1 MDWSQAKEILCI
13 RLDSLG
19 DVLMTGPAIRALKS
33 QVRGRRITLLTS
45 RSGAEA
51 AKLMPE
57 IDRVLVYDAPWLKAT
72 RPRESAEPEFGWI
85 EKLKGYEFDGA
96 VIFTVYS
103 QNPLPSAM
111 LCYLAEIPLRLAY
124 CRENPY
130 QLLTHWVKETE
141 PQDQIRHEVKRQL
154 DLVVTVSPGSSP
166 GVFDDRMAV
175 QVSEESGDRVLKNLI
190 ELGIDVMAPWAVM
203 HPGATAPSR
212 RYPPKKFAE
221 AARTLIEEHGYEIV
235 LTGSKDETSLV
246 EELLKE
252 LPNHRQR
259 VHSLVGLLSLE
270 DLAALL
276 TLAPVLISNNTGTVH
291 LAAACETPVVDLY
304 ALTNPQHTPW
314 KVRNRVLFQ
323 DVECRYCYKSVC
335 PEGHNACLTGVASAE
350 VVRATLEL
358 QNERISDVHAWNQC
372 RLP

>member
-1 MDWSQAKEILCI
+1 LRTLNWNQAKEILCV

-51 AKLMPE
+51 ARLMPE

-72 RPRESAEPEFGWI
+72 APRDSAQPEFEWMERIKSYG
-85 EKLKGYEFDGA
+85 FDAA

-103 QNPLPSAM
+103 QSPLPSAM
-111 LCYLAEIPLRLAY
+111 FCFLSEIPLRLAY

-130 QLLTHWVKETE
+130 QLLTHWVMETE
-141 PQDQIRHEVKRQL
+141 PHELIRHEVKRQL
-154 DLVVTVSPGSSP
+154 DLVANIGPCSG
-166 GVFDDRMAV
+166 DDRMSV
-175 QVSEESGDRVLKNLI
+175 VVSEESGDRVLRNLI

-212 RYPPKKFAE
+212 RYPPRKFAE
-221 AARTLIEEHGYEIV
+221 AARVLVEEYGYEIV
-235 LTGSKDETSLV
+235 LTGSHDEASLAD
-246 EELLKE
+246 EILKE
-252 LPNHRQR
+252 LSEVRQR

-323 DVECRYCYKSVC
+323 DVDCRYCYKSVC
-335 PEGHNACLTGVASAE
+335 PKGNNACLTGVASAE

-358 QNERISDVHAWNQC
+358 QNERISDDHAWNQC

>member
-1 MDWSQAKEILCI
+1 M
-13 RLDSLG
+13 
-19 DVLMTGPAIRALKS
+19 RALKS

-45 RSGAEA
+45 RSGSEA

-57 IDRVLVYDAPWLKAT
+57 VDRVLVYDAPWLKAT
-72 RPRESAEPEFGWI
+72 QPRASAEPDFDWI
-85 EKLKGYEFDGA
+85 EKIKGYDFDGA

-111 LCYLAEIPLRLAY
+111 FCYLAEIPLRLAY

-141 PQDQIRHEVKRQL
+141 PHEQIRHEVKRQL
-154 DLVVTVSPGSSP
+154 DLVASIGACAV
-166 GVFDDRMAV
+166 DDRMAV
-175 QVSEESGDRVLKNLI
+175 EVSEESGDRVLKNLI
-190 ELGIDVMAPWAVM
+190 DLGIDVMAPWAVM

-212 RYPPKKFAE
+212 RYPPKKFAD
-221 AARTLIEEHGYEIV
+221 AARALIDEHGYEIV
-235 LTGSKDETSLV
+235 LTGSKGEVSLIDEV
-246 EELLKE
+246 INEIVKE
-252 LPNHRQR
+252 LPHHRHRQR

-276 TLAPVLISNNTGTVH
+276 TLTPVLISNNTGTVH

-304 ALTNPQHTPW
+304 ALTNPQHIPW

-323 DVECRYCYKSVC
+323 DVDCRYCYKSIC